1 MTNYSHFIATEPLGN
16 KGEAGEQL
24 IWDSIQVA
32 FSGRKCLAY
41 WRYPI
46 FFSPKK
52 SRQEVDILIVDEQL
66 GLIVIEVKSIRIEQ
80 IVKLEG
86 HRWQYQNFY
95 TDSGNPYQQAENQL
109 FTLLEYFNQEP
120 LLKDRVPAR
129 AIIALPYITEKQWQ
143 NKGFTKLLSNPP
155 ILFKNFLQN
164 NNQICQFIA
173 KIPSLTKGSQLTVTE
188 WQLLLSILTG
198 SSVLVP
204 PSRSFL
210 VAQQSRGDILKQA
223 RSRLAQFDLQ
233 QEKIAK
239 QIPLGLQT
247 IRGIAGSGKTI
258 ILCQKAALM
267 HLKYPDWQIAV
278 VFFSRSLYQ
287 VIIEKVSQW
296 VTYFTNGK
304 QTYNPQDSN
313 LKVLHAWGGKYQPGF
328 YSTICQLVGKTP
340 LTVKFTESYQPNEA
354 LGEVC
359 FHLLQSTAIPQVFDA
374 ILIDE
379 GQDLIVNQWKYQN
392 KQPFYW
398 LAYQSLR
405 PINSIHPEQK
415 RLIWAYDE
423 LQSLASLKIPT
434 ASELF
439 GEELGHLAIGTYPNQ
454 INKTETITRC
464 YRTPH
469 LIVTAAVAIAMGLLR
484 PQGMITGFTN
494 KEEWEAI
501 GYQVEGSF
509 KIGEQITIR
518 RSAQNLLNPID
529 QLWQGEVIEFTTYTS
544 RQQEL
549 TALANQIKYNFRKD
563 GLRPAQEILVIVL
576 GNYWEAK
583 ELAFY
588 TAKFLNRQ
596 GIYTFLPQ
604 ENLFWD
610 EGAVTITTIHRAK
623 GQEAD
628 FVYLIGLDNIAK
640 NESNIYLRNQL
651 LVALTRTRAWVN
663 LSGIEQETSDYSF
676 YEELKQVLKSKD
688 SFTFTFTYP
697 SQRTISYSNLA
708 NLITGYAL
716 GRRNFRQIN
725 LQQADLSGLNLANI
739 NLIEANLQ
747 GAILTN
753 TCLSGAKLIAANL
766 SYTNL
771 THADLSNAK
780 LMGANLQNSMLN
792 HTNLT
797 NADLTNTKF

>member
-1 MTNYSHFIATEPLGN
+1 MTNDSHFIATEPLGN
-16 KGEAGEQL
+16 KGEAGEQ
-24 IWDSIQVA
+24 IVWDSIQAA
-32 FSGRKCLAY
+32 FSERKCLAY

-46 FFSPKK
+46 FFSSKK
-52 SRQEVDILIVDEQL
+52 FRQEADILIVDRQL
-66 GLIVIEVKSIRIEQ
+66 GLIVIEVKSIRLEQ
-80 IVKLEG
+80 IVRIEG

-95 TDSGNPYQQAENQL
+95 TDYGNPYQQAENQL
-109 FTLLEYFNQEP
+109 FTLIEHFNQEP
-120 LLKDRVPAR
+120 LLKDQIPAR
-129 AIIALPYITEKQWQ
+129 AIIALPYITEQQWQ
-143 NKGFTKLLSNPP
+143 DTGFAKLPTNPP
-155 ILFKNFLQN
+155 ILFKNFFKN
-164 NNQICQFIA
+164 KIYKVITE
-173 KIPSLTKGSQLTVTE
+173 IPSLTKGTQLTVTQ

-204 PSRSFL
+204 KSRSFL

-223 RSRLAQFDLQ
+223 RSHLAQFDLQ

-239 QIPLGLQT
+239 QIPPGLQI

-287 VIIEKVSQW
+287 VIIEKVAQW
-296 VTYFTNGK
+296 IAYFTEGK
-304 QTYNPQDSN
+304 HTYNPQDSN
-313 LKVLHAWGGKYQPGF
+313 LKILHAWGGTQQPGF
-328 YSTICQLVGKTP
+328 YSTICQLAGKTP
-340 LTVKFTESYQPNEA
+340 LAVKFTESYQPNEA

-398 LAYQSLR
+398 LAYQFLR
-405 PINSIHPEQK
+405 PIDSIHPEQK

-423 LQSLASLKIPT
+423 LQSLDSLKIPT

-454 INKTETITRC
+454 INKIEIIANC

-469 LIVTAAVAIAMGLLR
+469 LIVTAAYAIAMGLLR
-484 PQGMITGFTN
+484 PQGMLTGFTT

-509 KIGEQITIR
+509 KIGEQITIK

-529 QLWQGEVIEFTTYTS
+529 RLWQGEVIEFKTYTS
-544 RQQEL
+544 RQQKL
-549 TALANQIKYNFRKD
+549 TALGNQIKDNLRKD

-576 GNYWEAK
+576 GNHWEAS
-583 ELAFY
+583 ELAFQ

-604 ENLFWD
+604 ENIFWD

-651 LVALTRTRAWVN
+651 LVGLTRTRAWVN
-663 LSGIEQETSDYSF
+663 LSGINQESDRYSF
-676 YEELKQVLKSKD
+676 YQEVEQVLNSKD
-688 SFTFTFTYP
+688 RFIFPLTYP
-697 SQRTISYSNLA
+697 LKRTINCSNLA
-708 NLITGYAL
+708 SLITGYAL

-725 LQQADLSGLNLANI
+725 LQQADLSGLNLAKI
-739 NLIEANLQ
+739 HLIEANLQ
-747 GAILTN
+747 GANLTN
-753 TCLSGAKLIAANL
+753 TCLSGAKLIAADL

-771 THADLSNAK
+771 THTDLSNAK
-780 LMGANLQNSMLN
+780 LMGANLQNSILN

-797 NADLTNTKF
+797 NADLTNAKF